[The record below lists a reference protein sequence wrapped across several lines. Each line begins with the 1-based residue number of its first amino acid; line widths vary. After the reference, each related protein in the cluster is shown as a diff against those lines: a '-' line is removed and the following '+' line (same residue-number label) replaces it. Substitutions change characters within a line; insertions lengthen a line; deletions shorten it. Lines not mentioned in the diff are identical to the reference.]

1 MKNCQMNRKTRMAL
15 ACCLF
20 LLTPPMAAAEPDNVP
35 ADARQLVV
43 MPDAARAI
51 MRSDM
56 LDHLA
61 ALNEITGYLAEKNLE
76 AAAETAEQRIGNSAI
91 GKHAAMARGQGPGRF
106 MPDAMRQLGWGM
118 HSAASEFAL
127 VVKQGDQASTYAA
140 LQKIMSSCVACHMSF
155 RTR

>member
-1 MKNCQMNRKTRMAL
+1 MNRKTRTAL
-15 ACCLF
+15 ACGLL
-20 LLTPPMAAAEPDNVP
+20 LLTPLMAAAQPESMPKDS
-35 ADARQLVV
+35 RQLVA

-51 MRSDM
+51 MRTDM

-61 ALNEITGYLAEKNLE
+61 ALNEIAGHLAENDL
-76 AAAETAEQRIGNSAI
+76 AAAADTAENRIGNSAI
-91 GKHAAMARGQGPGRF
+91 GKHAAMARGQGPGRY

-118 HSAASEFAL
+118 HSAASEFAQI
-127 VVKQGDQASTYAA
+127 VKQGNQANTYAA

>member
-1 MKNCQMNRKTRMAL
+1 MRHVLISLALLLPSSQAL
-15 ACCLF
+15 AQQPE
-20 LLTPPMAAAEPDNVP
+20 PPPDQ
-35 ADARQLVV
+35 RQLVA

-51 MRSDM
+51 MRTDM

-61 ALNEITGYLAEKNLE
+61 ALNEIAGHLAENDLT
-76 AAAETAEQRIGNSAI
+76 AAADTAENRIGNSTI
-91 GKHAAMARGQGPGRF
+91 GKHAAMARGQGPGRY

-127 VVKQGDQASTYAA
+127 TVKQGDQAKTYAA
-140 LQKIMSSCVACHMSF
+140 LQKVMSSCVACHMTF